1 MVRWGFWRNRTHNLA
16 RMSLGDLVV
25 AFFSYY
31 AVLVYLGFAAAALWL
46 TALWFEGWLPLFAG
60 GVFAAVVY
68 PLAWYLIHRWVL
80 HGQYLY
86 RSQLAG
92 KSLRRRFSS
101 RFSISGTA
109 PL

>member
-16 RMSLGDLVV
+16 RMTLGDLVV
-25 AFFSYY
+25 AFFAYY
-31 AVLVYLGFAAAALWL
+31 AVLVYLGFAGAALL
-46 TALWFEGWLPLFAG
+46 LSVLWFEGWMPLIAA

-86 RSQLAG
+86 RSPL
-92 KSLRRRFSS
+92 
-101 RFSISGTA
+101 TA
-109 PL
+109 KVW